1 MKTHLNILTIA
12 ACLGTGIGLVL
23 TSGCAGDSYHR
34 STGEAID
41 DHTIS
46 SRVKTALKEDSEYKF
61 PLVEVKTFKDTVQ
74 LSGFVKSSQQ
84 KSRAADI
91 AKQAAG
97 SRNVENNITVRE

>member
-1 MKTHLNILTIA
+1 MKTYIRILSLA
-12 ACLGTGIGLVL
+12 AWIGSGVAMAITG
-23 TSGCAGDSYHR
+23 GCVGDSSHR

-46 SRVKTALKEDSEYKF
+46 SRVKTALKEDPEYKF

-97 SRNVENNITVRE
+97 SRNVENNITVKD